1 MTSDA
6 SNIPSCSFPFDLS
19 SVLRCPVL
27 PRPIVVFQMRGRVAL
42 GGPALSLCVI
52 IQHFHNHPYQQ
63 QKEHMRSSQT
73 ENLLLRWN

>member
-19 SVLRCPVL
+19 SVLRSPVL

-52 IQHFHNHPYQQ
+52 IHHNHPYQQ

-73 ENLLLRWN
+73 ENLLLKWN